1 MNSEIYK
8 KLTDLA
14 FNISKPFCYQCY
26 EVAPTGTCSKC
37 HSDDLM
43 RLVDG
48 FGCEY
53 GTEWVVKHILETELE
68 PIDLEEAFE
77 QSVRESYPE
86 TTKVGWCEFDT
97 VTILKELDPVS
108 WRCAFAEYESVESEE
123 GNIVTFDNGASYY
136 WAHDVDQFIEGES

>member
-8 KLTDLA
+8 KLTEIA
-14 FNISKPFCYQCY
+14 FKKSKPFCYHCY

-48 FGCEY
+48 VGCEY
-53 GTEWVVKHILETELE
+53 STEWVVKHILETALE
-68 PIDLEEAFE
+68 PVDLEEAFE
-77 QSVRESYPE
+77 QSVRECYPE
-86 TTKVGWCEFDT
+86 TTIVGWCEFDT
-97 VTILKELDPVS
+97 VTILKEQDPVS
-108 WRCAFAEYESVESEE
+108 WQCALADYESAVSEE
-123 GNIVTFDNGASYY
+123 GNVISFDNGSNYY